1 MNVNKFLLKLR
12 NPQAYTGKEI
22 NVVKKNFNK
31 DSINICLVFPD
42 KYEIGMSH
50 YGIKILYHILNK
62 KKDVNVERCFL
73 PEKESIEVFKKL
85 NFPLFSIENKISLK
99 DFDLIG
105 FSVLSEMNY
114 TNILQILELS
124 QIPLK
129 TKDRDRNYPFI
140 AAGGI
145 SVINPEPLREFI
157 DFFCIGDGEVL
168 FPDIIKILFEIK
180 RKESNK
186 KSCLKMFDKV
196 EGIYVPSLFPI
207 KKQGRFYKPDLKAR
221 KIKKRVLNE
230 IDNSFPFKKII
241 VPITNVVFNRL
252 DVEIARGCPQTCRFC
267 QAKSFYAPFRVKSL
281 ERTIDFIKHALN
293 GTGFESFSLLS
304 LSSGDY
310 PYIKELIELIPGV
323 TNPHVSFSISSLRP
337 SAISDDLLSAISCFR
352 RTGITIVPEAG
363 TQRLRNVINKN
374 VTDDEVFKAVELA
387 LKYNWKRIKLYFMI
401 GLPTETIEDI
411 DSIVK
416 LIEKINFIIKSKNK
430 NMKIHA
436 SFSPFVPKPHT
447 PLQWAK
453 RESLDIIKKRTN
465 HIKQGLKK
473 YRNVDLDFHLP
484 LKGVVET
491 ILTRG
496 DFRVGELI
504 LKAFKRGEIYSA
516 WDSDFNYSV
525 WDKLINECNCN
536 DFLSEIDLDEDLPW
550 DFIEVNFKK
559 GFLKKEYERALSCT
573 PYPSCVDL
581 KCETCKACFF
591 EMERHKDLKFQ
602 HENIGKNR
610 KETKLDFNKVRIFYE
625 KKGDFKF
632 FSHLSLMKYIERLI
646 RKSGMDFRIT
656 EGFHPR
662 IKMISLPPL
671 PVFAY
676 GLNEVIELYLDSKL
690 TEQMI
695 LGLLN
700 SVSGELKFKKVV
712 ICNESKKLMKDI
724 HFVEYEIKVRDYK
737 KQKDKIKEFITD
749 TDSISYS
756 EDKLLLRIDYS
767 RAGLERFSKIY
778 KSIDP
783 ERKFCFNLTRKN
795 VIFMRENI

>member
-1 MNVNKFLLKLR
+1 MDVDKFLLKLR

-22 NVVKKNFNK
+22 NVVKKKFNK
-31 DSINICLVFPD
+31 DSINICLIFPD

-50 YGIKILYHILNK
+50 YGIKILYHTLNNK
-62 KKDVNVERCFL
+62 KNVNAERCFL
-73 PEKESIEVFKKL
+73 PEKESIELFKKY
-85 NFPLFSIENKISLK
+85 NFPLFSIENRVPLK

-105 FSVLSEMNY
+105 FSILTEMNY

-129 TKDRDRNYPFI
+129 TKDRDRNHPFI

-168 FPDIIKILFEIK
+168 FPDIIKIFFEING
-180 RKESNK
+180 RKSSR
-186 KSCLKMFDKV
+186 KSYLNMVDKI
-196 EGIYVPSLFPI
+196 EGVYVPSLFPI
-207 KKQGRFYKPDLKAR
+207 KKEGKFYKPDLKSR
-221 KIKKRVLNE
+221 KIKKRILND
-230 IDNSFPFKKII
+230 IDNSFQFEKII

-281 ERTIDFIKHALN
+281 ERNVDFIKHALN
-293 GTGFESFSLLS
+293 ETGFESFSLLS

-310 PYIKELIELIPGV
+310 PYITELIKLVPGV

-363 TQRLRNVINKN
+363 TERLRNVINKN
-374 VTDDEVFKAVELA
+374 VRDDEVFKAVELA

-453 RESLDIIKKRTN
+453 RESSDVIKKRIN
-465 HIKQGLKK
+465 HIKQGLKR
-473 YRNVDLDFHLP
+473 YRNIELDFHLP
-484 LKGVVET
+484 KKGIVET
-491 ILTRG
+491 IFARG

-504 LKAFKRGEIYSA
+504 LKAFKMGEIYSA
-516 WDSDFNYSV
+516 WDLDFNYSV
-525 WDKLINECNCN
+525 WDKLIKECDCT
-536 DFLSEIDLDEDLPW
+536 DFLAEIELDEDLPW

-559 GFLKKEYERALSCT
+559 GFLKKEYKKALSGA
-573 PYPSCVDL
+573 PSPSCVDL

-591 EMERHKDLKFQ
+591 EMKKHESLKFQ
-602 HENIGKNR
+602 YDNIEDNR
-610 KETKLDFNKVRIFYE
+610 EEHICDFNKVRIFYE
-625 KKGDFKF
+625 KKGDFRF

-646 RKSGMDFRIT
+646 RKSGIDFNIT

-662 IKMISLPPL
+662 IKMVCLPPL

-676 GLNEVIELYLDSKL
+676 GLNEVIEVYLDSKL

-700 SVSGELKFKKVV
+700 SVSGELKFKKVI
-712 ICNESKKLMKDI
+712 ICNESKKLTKDI
-724 HFVEYEIKVRDYK
+724 RFVEYEIKIKNYK
-737 KQKDKIKEFITD
+737 KYKDRISEFIID
-749 TDSISYS
+749 TDSISYF
-756 EDKLLLRIDYS
+756 DNKLKLKIDYLKN
-767 RAGLERFSKIY
+767 GVERFSKIY
-778 KSIDP
+778 KTIDP
-783 ERKFCFNLTRKN
+783 ERNYCFNLKRIG
-795 VIFMRENI
+795 VIFIGEIV

>member
-1 MNVNKFLLKLR
+1 MNVNKFLFKLK

-42 KYEIGMSH
+42 KYEIGMSN

-62 KKDVNVERCFL
+62 KKNVNAERCFL

-105 FSVLSEMNY
+105 FSILSEMNY

-129 TKDRDRNYPFI
+129 TKDRNKDYPFI
-140 AAGGI
+140 TAGGI

-157 DFFCIGDGEVL
+157 DFFCIGDGELL
-168 FPDIIKILFEIK
+168 FPDIIKILFKIK
-180 RKESNK
+180 RKESNR

-196 EGIYVPSLFPI
+196 DGIYVPSSFPL
-207 KKQGRFYKPDLKAR
+207 KKEGRFYKPDLKAR
-221 KIKKRVLNE
+221 KISKRVLYK
-230 IDNSFPFKKII
+230 IDNSFPFEKII

-267 QAKSFYAPFRVKSL
+267 QARSYYAPFRVKSL
-281 ERTIDFIKHALN
+281 ERNIDFIKHALN
-293 GTGFESFSLLS
+293 RTGFESFSLSS

-310 PYIKELIELIPGV
+310 PYLKELLELIPCII
-323 TNPHVSFSISSLRP
+323 NSRISFSISSLRP
-337 SAISDDLLSAISCFR
+337 SAISDDLLSTISCFR

-374 VTDDEVFKAVELA
+374 VTDDEIFKAVELA

-430 NMKIHA
+430 KMKIHV
-436 SFSPFVPKPHT
+436 SFSSFVPKPHT
-447 PLQWAK
+447 PLQWTK
-453 RESLDIIKKRTN
+453 LESLDVIKKRIN
-465 HIKQGLKK
+465 YIKQGLKK
-473 YRNVDLDFHLP
+473 YKNVDLDFHLP

-504 LKAFKRGEIYSA
+504 LKAFKKGEIYSA

-525 WDKLINECNCN
+525 WDKLINECDCN
-536 DFLSEIDLDEDLPW
+536 DFLSETDLDEDLPW

-559 GFLKKEYERALSCT
+559 GFLKKEYKRALSCT
-573 PYPSCVDL
+573 PSPSCVDL

-591 EMERHKDLKFQ
+591 EMKKHEGLKFQ
-602 HENIGKNR
+602 YENIENNR
-610 KETKLDFNKVRIFYE
+610 KESICDFNKVRIFYE
-625 KKGDFKF
+625 KKGDFRF

-646 RKSGMDFRIT
+646 RISGIDFKIT

-662 IKMISLPPL
+662 IKMVCLPPL
-671 PVFAY
+671 PVFAV
-676 GLNEVIELYLDSKL
+676 GLNEVIELYIDSRL
-690 TEQMI
+690 NGQMI
-695 LGLLN
+695 LKLLN
-700 SVSGELKFKKVV
+700 SVSGDLKFKKVV

-724 HFVEYEIKVRDYK
+724 HFAEYEIKIRDYK
-737 KQKDKIKEFITD
+737 KQKDKIKEFIID

-756 EDKLLLRIDYS
+756 ENKLLLRIDYS
-767 RAGLERFSKIY
+767 KDGLERFSKIY

-783 ERKFCFNLTRKN
+783 ERKFCFNLTRRD
-795 VIFMRENI
+795 VIFMRENV